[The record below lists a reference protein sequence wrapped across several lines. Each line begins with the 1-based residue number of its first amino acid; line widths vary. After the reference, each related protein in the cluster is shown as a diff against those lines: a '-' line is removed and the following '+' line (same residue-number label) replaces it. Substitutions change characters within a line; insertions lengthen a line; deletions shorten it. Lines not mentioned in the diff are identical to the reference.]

1 VSKEFLELCPL
12 LGSVLPLEGVGSC
25 LAQNLLE
32 VRGELQMC
40 AESSVKTRPGWIEG
54 GRKKA
59 HPHMPWFGYR
69 SGREGVAAV
78 SARDH
83 AGKQQANVHAQLWTS

>member
-1 VSKEFLELCPL
+1 VSKEFLGLCPS

-32 VRGELQMC
+32 VRGELQS
-40 AESSVKTRPGWIEG
+40 ARKVVSKHVLAGSRG

-59 HPHMPWFGYR
+59 HPHMPWSGYR

-83 AGKQQANVHAQLWTS
+83 AGKQEANVHAQLWTS